1 MRNLVLGLAAGLLV
15 GGLGGRFLVG
25 SASGPATP
33 RVVGQ
38 GPADPACVC
47 PGDSA
52 PAPVSTARLEVRA
65 PAPRNAA
72 GEVPAPAL
80 DPDPPAGATTEVLR
94 AENAHLREELLSLSR
109 RFEEAQAELRET
121 AGEPLPFPKA
131 LDPRFGEAALREAF
145 DKAFAEV
152 GAKGEISSIDCSEFP
167 CIVYGEVD
175 TREHREALEQA
186 GAFGPY
192 KGDAHSTNAWSTTV
206 KDERGA
212 PKEKHQFGVALFPRY
227 EDKTQRDA
235 IGKRLKY
242 RNEQVFEAM
251 RPDDAE

>member
-1 MRNLVLGLAAGLLV
+1 MRNLVLGLAVGLSA
-15 GGLGGRFLVG
+15 GGLAGRFLLR
-25 SASGPATP
+25 SAPIP
-33 RVVGQ
+33 VVSQ
-38 GPADPACVC
+38 RPADAACVC
-47 PGDSA
+47 PPEAA
-52 PAPVSTARLEVRA
+52 PASTAARLEVRA

-72 GEVPAPAL
+72 GELPAL
-80 DPDPPAGATTEVLR
+80 DPEPPAGATTEVLR

-109 RFEEAQAELRET
+109 RFEEARAELRES
-121 AGEPLPFPKA
+121 AGEPLPFPKD
-131 LDPRFGEAALREAF
+131 LDPRFGERALRDAF

-175 TREHREALEQA
+175 TREHREALDQA
-186 GAFGPY
+186 GAFAPY
-192 KGDAHSTNAWSTTV
+192 KADAHSVNAWSTTV
-206 KDERGA
+206 KDKSGA
-212 PKEKHQFGVALFPRY
+212 PKEKHQFGVAMFPRY
-227 EDKTQRDA
+227 EDKAQRDA

>member
-1 MRNLVLGLAAGLLV
+1 M
-15 GGLGGRFLVG
+15 
-25 SASGPATP
+25 
-33 RVVGQ
+33 
-38 GPADPACVC
+38 C
-47 PGDSA
+47 PTEAA

-72 GEVPAPAL
+72 GALPAL
-80 DPDPPAGATTEVLR
+80 DPEPPAGATTEVLR

-109 RFEEAQAELRET
+109 RFEEAQAELRES

-131 LDPRFGEAALREAF
+131 LDPRFGEAALRDAF

-152 GAKGEISSIDCSEFP
+152 GAQGEISSIDCSEFP
-167 CIVYGEVD
+167 CIVYGEIG

-186 GAFGPY
+186 GAFAPY
-192 KGDAHSTNAWSTTV
+192 KGDAHSVNAWSTTV
-206 KDERGA
+206 KDKSGA
-212 PKEKHQFGVALFPRY
+212 PKEKHQFGIALYPRPA
-227 EDKTQRDA
+227 DNTQRDA